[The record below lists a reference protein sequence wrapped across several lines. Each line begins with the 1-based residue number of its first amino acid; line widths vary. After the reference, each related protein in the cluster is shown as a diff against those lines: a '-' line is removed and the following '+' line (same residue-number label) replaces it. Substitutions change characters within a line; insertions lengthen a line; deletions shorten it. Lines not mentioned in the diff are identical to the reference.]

1 MAGDSRAQ
9 YGTVRGGALRI
20 VSQRASSAVLQH
32 CESRPICTIWKSLGA
47 KTLIVGRY
55 RPNGKAIAEKRLDQK
70 SKAEA
75 AATAVAARGNADAS
89 ECGHDDVY
97 NNCI

>member
-9 YGTVRGGALRI
+9 HGAVRGGALRI
-20 VSQRASSAVLQH
+20 VSQRASSAVRQR

-55 RPNGKAIAEKRLDQK
+55 RPNGKAMEKRLDQK

-75 AATAVAARGNADAS
+75 AATAVAARSNADAS
-89 ECGHDDVY
+89 ECGHDDV
-97 NNCI
+97 

>member
-1 MAGDSRAQ
+1 MGTVVAGDSRAQ
-9 YGTVRGGALRI
+9 HGTVRGGALRI

-32 CESRPICTIWKSLGA
+32 CDSRPICTIWKSLGA

-55 RPNGKAIAEKRLDQK
+55 RPNGKAIEKRLDQK

-75 AATAVAARGNADAS
+75 AATAVAVAARSNADAS
-89 ECGHDDVY
+89 ECGHDDV
-97 NNCI
+97 